1 MLCLLGVC
9 GRTRP
14 ADYTSRP
21 FLSMKKCYL
30 LLIIL
35 FLVGCTPYAEAKE
48 MTVKENPYSG
58 GLEATTTFSPEMS
71 ADQIEAIGG
80 VQGKQLEFAYA
91 IHKGEK
97 DAQKKA
103 EDNEL
108 AKTVIKYA
116 ALLIVIIVW
125 LALRYGKSS
134 DRSVTRLE
142 PESAPEPS
150 LTKELLQTVERRI
163 K

>member
-1 MLCLLGVC
+1 MHDEFVC
-9 GRTRP
+9 GRTRSLCYRQP
-14 ADYTSRP
+14 P
-21 FLSMKKCYL
+21 FLSMKKYYL

-35 FLVGCTPYAEAKE
+35 FLVGCTPLEAKE
-48 MTVKENPYSG
+48 LTVKENPYSG

-91 IHKGEK
+91 VHKEEK
-97 DAQKKA
+97 EAQKKA

-125 LALRYGKSS
+125 LALRYNGKS
-134 DRSVTRLE
+134 DRQNVTRLE
-142 PESAPEPS
+142 PDPQEPS

>member
-1 MLCLLGVC
+1 
-9 GRTRP
+9 
-14 ADYTSRP
+14 
-21 FLSMKKCYL
+21 MKKMLILALAL
-30 LLIIL
+30 LLW
-35 FLVGCTPYAEAKE
+35 GCTPYADAKE
-48 MTVKENPYSG
+48 LTVKENPYSG
-58 GLEATTTFSPEMS
+58 GLEATTTFSPEMT
-71 ADQIEAIGG
+71 ADQIEAIGS

-91 IHKGEK
+91 VHKGEK
-97 DAQKKA
+97 EAQKKA

-125 LALRYGKSS
+125 LALRYGKSTPSSSS
-134 DRSVTRLE
+134 DRNVTRIK
-142 PESAPEPS
+142 PEAQEPS